1 MSLAAVVGDRV
12 RAVLPTRAILAT
24 MGRSPRKDLL
34 AGLTVAIVAL
44 PLALGFGISSGAGAE
59 AGLATAVVAGAL
71 AAVFGGSD
79 LQVSGPTGAMTVVLV
94 PIVARYGTDGVLTV
108 GLLAGMVLVLLALL
122 RAGRWMAYVPVPVVE
137 GFTLGIAGV
146 IALQQVPG
154 ALGVPKPEGDNPA
167 VVAARAVR
175 DFAVAPHWAAVGV
188 AFAVAAVMLVG
199 VRLRP
204 ALPFSLIAVVAA
216 TVTAELAG
224 LPVATIG
231 HLPAGLPAPSFGFVD
246 LSAVPALLPS
256 AFAVAALAALES
268 LMSATAADAMRVSGR
283 HDSDRE
289 LFGQGLANLAAP
301 LFGGVAATGAIAR
314 TAVNVRSGA
323 ASRLAALV
331 HAAVLT
337 VIVFAAAP
345 LVAGIPLAAL
355 AGVLIATAVRMVE
368 VGSLRALARTGRG
381 EAAVLAL
388 TAVATLAF
396 DLVTAVVLGVL
407 VSGVLALAAV
417 ARAAR
422 VEQVPLR
429 AQAPAADHHE
439 EELALLAEHI
449 VAYRIDGPLLFA
461 AAHRFLL
468 ELTESAEVEVAILR
482 MSRVSA
488 IDASGATV
496 LGDAITALRRRGTL
510 VLVSGVRDEHHRPLD
525 ALGVLDG
532 LRADGH
538 VFATTPEAIAHARA
552 HLHGRAV
559 PADRAHAAEDGRAA
573 GHGLTATGAAER
585 LRHPC

>member
-1 MSLAAVVGDRV
+1 
-12 RAVLPTRAILAT
+12 

-34 AGLTVAIVAL
+34 AGLTVAVVAL

-71 AAVFGGSD
+71 AAVFGGSN

-94 PIVARYGTDGVLTV
+94 PIVARYGTGGMLTV
-108 GLLAGMVLVLLALL
+108 GLLAGVVLVALALL
-122 RAGRWMAYVPVPVVE
+122 RVGRWMAYVPVPVVE
-137 GFTLGIAGV
+137 GFTLGIAAV

-154 ALGVPKPEGDNPA
+154 ALGVKKPDGDNPA
-167 VVAARAVR
+167 VVAARAVA
-175 DFAVAPHWAAVGV
+175 DFTAAPHWAAL
-188 AFAVAAVMLVG
+188 ALALAVAAVMLVG
-199 VRLRP
+199 VHLRP

-216 TVTAELAG
+216 TLVARFAD

-231 HLPAGLPAPSFGFVD
+231 HLPAGLPAPSLGFLD

-256 AFAVAALAALES
+256 ALAVAALAALES
-268 LMSATAADAMRVSGR
+268 LMSATAADAMSVSER

-323 ASRLAALV
+323 VSRLAALV
-331 HAAVLT
+331 HAAVLA

-368 VGSLRALARTGRG
+368 VGSLRALARAGRG

-388 TAVATLAF
+388 TAAATLAF
-396 DLVTAVVLGVL
+396 DLVTAVVTGLL
-407 VSGVLALAAV
+407 VSGALALAAV

-422 VEQVPLR
+422 IEQVPLHEDL
-429 AQAPAADHHE
+429 PPADHHDE
-439 EELALLAEHI
+439 EQALLAEHI

-468 ELTESAEVEVAILR
+468 ELTASAEVKVAILR

-488 IDASGATV
+488 VDSSGATV
-496 LGDAITALRRRGTL
+496 LGDAITALQRRGTL
-510 VLVSGVRDEHHRPLD
+510 VLISGVRDEHHRTLD
-525 ALGVLDG
+525 ALGILDQ
-532 LRADGH
+532 L
-538 VFATTPEAIAHARA
+538 
-552 HLHGRAV
+552 
-559 PADRAHAAEDGRAA
+559 RAA
-573 GHGLTATGAAER
+573 GQVFAATPDAIAYARTHLARGQAPTESTLTATGASR
-585 LRHPC
+585 